1 MTRWIAQYLKKLGKQ
16 ISAPTCQKLTFTAG
30 TELYAL
36 SGELQKLA
44 AYAGDRA
51 EIQPEDIDAV
61 CSKTTAYRVYDLS
74 GSLLRGDAKGAF
86 TLAHA
91 LQKDGE
97 EPLMLLALLQNECRR
112 LLAVKLLRAAGM
124 QPDAIAGKIGAPPFA
139 VRQLYNQ
146 VPRYSESQLRAMC
159 DACMQAEYQVKSGE
173 MPLEGSLEKAMLQL
187 LRIRREEKDD

>member
-1 MTRWIAQYLKKLGKQ
+1 
-16 ISAPTCQKLTFTAG
+16 
-30 TELYAL
+30 
-36 SGELQKLA
+36 
-44 AYAGDRA
+44 
-51 EIQPEDIDAV
+51 
-61 CSKTTAYRVYDLS
+61 
-74 GSLLRGDAKGAF
+74 
-86 TLAHA
+86 
-91 LQKDGE
+91 
-97 EPLMLLALLQNECRR
+97 MLLALLQNECRR

-146 VPRYSESQLRAMC
+146 VTRYSESQLRSMC